1 MYVLEKSSRYLTSC
15 STREVNTISVSL
27 PDKEKITEVQSVQ
40 QVEKCFSHLRL
51 SVTQDVTAKARKG
64 APAGRLDLAGSDHP
78 HSASMKW

>member
-15 STREVNTISVSL
+15 SAREVHTVSF
-27 PDKEKITEVQSVQ
+27 PENEKITEVQSVQ

-51 SVTQDVTAKARKG
+51 SVTQEVTGRTRKG